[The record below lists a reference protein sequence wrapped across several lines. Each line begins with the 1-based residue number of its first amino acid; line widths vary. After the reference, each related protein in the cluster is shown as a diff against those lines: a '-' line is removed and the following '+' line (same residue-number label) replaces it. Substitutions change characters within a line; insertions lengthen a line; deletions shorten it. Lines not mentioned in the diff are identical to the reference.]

1 MQKIITRI
9 EGITGHTMQNMD
21 LLHAALTHSS
31 TGAKRNYERL
41 EFLGDRVLGL
51 VVAETLFAKFP
62 DEPEGHMAKRLA
74 ALVQGSFLAI
84 IAREINLGDSI
95 KFSESEAA
103 SGGADNDNILAD
115 VMEAIIGALYV
126 EAGLEPCQKLI
137 MTLWGDRF
145 DTMLKPPQHP
155 KTGVQE
161 WAQARN
167 LPLPR
172 YDIKSQTGPDHAPI
186 FEIELTVQG
195 HEPVMAVGKSRQDA
209 EKAAAQTFLDLLKT

>member
-209 EKAAAQTFLDLLKT
+209 EKAAAQAFLDRLQ